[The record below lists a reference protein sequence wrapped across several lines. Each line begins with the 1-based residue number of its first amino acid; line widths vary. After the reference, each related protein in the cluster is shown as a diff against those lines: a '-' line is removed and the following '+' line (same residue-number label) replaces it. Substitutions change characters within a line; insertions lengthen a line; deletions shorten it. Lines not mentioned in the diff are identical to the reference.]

1 MVADLPDTRKCGAT
15 SPGFLLR
22 KWRLQIGRYAL
33 AGGYELQ
40 PVSRDAQGTLVFLVA
55 LTPDMLCK

>member
-1 MVADLPDTRKCGAT
+1 
-15 SPGFLLR
+15 
-22 KWRLQIGRYAL
+22 LQIGRYAL